1 MICLC
6 ISLYLFF
13 FKQKTAYEL
22 RISDWSSDVCSSDLQ
37 QEKAGELGQQLE
49 TTTLELKRAGDDKSA
64 AQEARDRALKLLH
77 ADPEYLKQAGESDRL
92 KDKETRHADTRKEL
106 GSLLRLSL
114 ESAITAGK
122 LPAMGDHQGAFEST
136 LNQLLELQRQAEAM
150 RVPDPIAI
158 QSAMQ
163 AMAHVRGLVNKALSN
178 AERSEEHTSE
188 LQSLLRISY
197 AV

>member
-49 TTTLELKRAGDDKSA
+49 TTTLELKRAGDDKIA
-64 AQEARDRALKLLH
+64 AQAARDRALKLLH

-92 KDKETRHADTRKEL
+92 KDEETRHADTRKEL
-106 GSLLRLSL
+106 GRLLSIPL
-114 ESAITAGK
+114 ESANPAGK
-122 LPAMGDHQGAFEST
+122 PTAMGNQSWAFQST
-136 LNQLLELQRQAEAM
+136 PNQHLQLHRQATA
-150 RVPDPIAI
+150 
-158 QSAMQ
+158 Q
-163 AMAHVRGLVNKALSN
+163 
-178 AERSEEHTSE
+178 
-188 LQSLLRISY
+188 
-197 AV
+197 